1 MKSVVIFLALFLI
14 LFIVSMSYYNTKN
27 TMSVEGFGVKESSI
41 QGVGIFADKNYGV
54 DEQLFK
60 AIENDKSTVTEY
72 GSKINH
78 CSKPHIVNTYLK
90 EMENGE
96 WTLFS
101 KKNILAGEEL
111 TCDYNN
117 TPDFIVK
124 PDKNWTC

>member
-14 LFIVSMSYYNTKN
+14 LFIVAMSYYNTKN
-27 TMSVEGFGVKESSI
+27 TTEHFGIKESQI
-41 QGVGIFADKNYGV
+41 QGVGIFSDKNYGV
-54 DEQLFK
+54 DEKLFK